1 MPISR
6 MKRLP
11 TFSPDPEYAVFLTR
25 LSAAWAEHPALD
37 TMEIVKARSV
47 AEIVRAPWSK
57 GGPVMAETR
66 EEQVPLPHGP
76 MRVRMY
82 RPPGLEEENSPA
94 LIYVHGGGFV
104 FFSIDTHDRL
114 MREYAQ
120 AAGIVVIGVDYPL
133 SPEHRYPIAL
143 DQIVGLVGW
152 LGDNAAKLGVDASR
166 LAIGGDSAGA
176 NLSLAAALRL
186 REVRQGERLA
196 AILCNYGA
204 FSGEV
209 SDLAETVYGGP
220 ASILTREEMG
230 FYFGSYFG
238 CAEDASDPY
247 AIPLLMTD
255 LSGLPPMFFA
265 IPEADVLR
273 EQSEQMAGRAL
284 ACGVD
289 VRATLYPGTTHS
301 FLEAMSIAAVARRA
315 IAEPSAWL
323 RHILLPTSPMPA
335 DRTME
340 A

>member
-1 MPISR
+1 MTN
-6 MKRLP
+6 LP
-11 TFSPDPEYAVFLTR
+11 TFSPDPEYAAFLTR

-37 TMEIVKARSV
+37 TMKIAQARLV
-47 AEIVRAPWSK
+47 AEIVRAPWAK

-66 EEQVPLPHGP
+66 EQQVPLPHGP
-76 MRVRMY
+76 MRVRIY
-82 RPPGLEEENSPA
+82 RPSGLEAENSPA

-143 DQIVGLVGW
+143 DQIIGFVSW
-152 LGDNAAKLGVDASR
+152 LGDNAANLGVDASR

-176 NLSLAAALRL
+176 NLSLSVALRL
-186 REVRQGERLA
+186 RDVGDGERLS

-220 ASILTREEMG
+220 ASILTREEMA
-230 FYFGSYFG
+230 FYFGSYLG
-238 CAEDASDPY
+238 SSNDAADPY
-247 AIPLLMTD
+247 AVPLLMTD

-323 RHILLPTSPMPA
+323 RRILSPTPPMST
-335 DRTME
+335 DRTIE

>member
-1 MPISR
+1 MPAF
-6 MKRLP
+6 
-11 TFSPDPEYAVFLTR
+11 TPDLEYAAFLTR

-37 TMEIVKARSV
+37 TMEIVQARAV
-47 AEIVRAPWSK
+47 AEIVRAPWTK
-57 GGPVMAETR
+57 GGPVMADTR
-66 EEQVPLPHGP
+66 EEEVPLPHGS
-76 MRVRMY
+76 MRIRIYQPADVDRE
-82 RPPGLEEENSPA
+82 RAPA

-133 SPEHRYPIAL
+133 SPEHRYPVAL
-143 DQIVGLVGW
+143 NQIVGLIGW
-152 LGDNAAKLGVDASR
+152 LEDNASWLGVDASR

-186 REVRQGERLA
+186 RDVGKGEQLA

-230 FYFGSYFG
+230 FYFGSYLG

-323 RHILLPTSPMPA
+323 RHILLPASPMSA